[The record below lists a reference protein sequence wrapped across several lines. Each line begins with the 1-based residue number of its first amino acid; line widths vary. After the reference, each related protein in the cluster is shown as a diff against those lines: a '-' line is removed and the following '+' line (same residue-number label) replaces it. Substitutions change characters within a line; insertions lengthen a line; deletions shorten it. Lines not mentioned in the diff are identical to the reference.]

1 MEMRLSAGGVGCG
14 VPEATDERFW
24 LCGKGTAEFLPLV
37 AEGGSEGD
45 IRMQSTAR
53 AAQDAEASQGHQC
66 ERASAPL
73 RSRASLPMR
82 GPSQSPTS
90 AAGQPAQ
97 SAHP

>member
-1 MEMRLSAGGVGCG
+1 MEMGLSAGGVGCG

-45 IRMQSTAR
+45 IRMQSTAP
-53 AAQDAEASQGHQC
+53 AAQGAEASQGHQS
-66 ERASAPL
+66 ERASAPRL
-73 RSRASLPMR
+73 SSASLPPR
-82 GPSQSPTS
+82 SPRRSPS

-97 SAHP
+97 SAGP